1 MTNIHNQLLGI
12 SDQHLAART
21 IHKVQVTPRP
31 GHLATVFKVRDSFG
45 FRSEGVQIDFLLFKN
60 HCHCQEWRHQLNYL
74 CTMIIGCPLTHLPPT
89 SEDIVGLPSLPIP
102 PISHHN
108 CNSGSRPQS
117 CPQKVI
123 LLQYKVDK
131 KDAIHLK
138 KNRVKSMGVSV
149 SL

>member
-1 MTNIHNQLLGI
+1 MTNIHSQLLGI
-12 SDQHLAART
+12 SDQHLAAGT
-21 IHKVQVTPRP
+21 IHKLRP
-31 GHLATVFKVRDSFG
+31 ALATVFKVRDSFG
-45 FRSEGVQIDFLLFKN
+45 FRAEGVQIDFLLFKN

-89 SEDIVGLPSLPIP
+89 SEYIVGLPSLPIP

-131 KDAIHLK
+131 KDAEEK
-138 KNRVKSMGVSV
+138 
-149 SL
+149 

>member
-12 SDQHLAART
+12 SAQHLAART

-60 HCHCQEWRHQLNYL
+60 HCHCQERRQLNYV
-74 CTMIIGCPLTHLPPT
+74 CTITIGCSLTYLPTLSP
-89 SEDIVGLPSLPIP
+89 SIRVVGLPGLPIP

-123 LLQYKVDK
+123 LLQ
-131 KDAIHLK
+131 
-138 KNRVKSMGVSV
+138 
-149 SL
+149 

>member
-12 SDQHLAART
+12 SAQHLAART
-21 IHKVQVTPRP
+21 IHKLRP
-31 GHLATVFKVRDSFG
+31 ALATVFKVRYSFG

-60 HCHCQEWRHQLNYL
+60 HCHCQEYCHQLNYL
-74 CTMIIGCPLTHLPPT
+74 CTITTGCPLTHLPPT
-89 SEDIVGLPSLPIP
+89 SENIVGLPIPSLPIP

-131 KDAIHLK
+131 KDAVEK
-138 KNRVKSMGVSV
+138 
-149 SL
+149 